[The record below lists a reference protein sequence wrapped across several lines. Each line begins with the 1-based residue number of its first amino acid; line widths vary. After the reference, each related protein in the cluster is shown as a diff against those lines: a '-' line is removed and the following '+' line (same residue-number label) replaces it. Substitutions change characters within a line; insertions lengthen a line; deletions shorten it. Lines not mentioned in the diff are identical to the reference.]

1 MTRVWD
7 VYRSA
12 MLTQRKLRYRPHA
25 APSLAGRE
33 MPLDV
38 LLGSSDTAITN
49 YIDKHREEDE
59 RMRSIKEA
67 RRLAEM
73 ERKTKLKRTPG
84 VLLHTQILCN
94 TGTRRHLLPETK
106 DDCNM
111 IVLRTRNRNDYGI
124 VVEVLDKLILHAALQ
139 LTGSPFGPERDED
152 MSYKAFL
159 RWLDASACLANE
171 IAFRKWR
178 IPQWASSIDAAR
190 YRGPVAKV
198 LWLRG
203 TNRNEAHMFNA
214 PIDVFG
220 RIKVHVP

>member
-1 MTRVWD
+1 M
-7 VYRSA
+7 
-12 MLTQRKLRYRPHA
+12 MLW
-25 APSLAGRE
+25 
-33 MPLDV
+33 
-38 LLGSSDTAITN
+38 GSPKCCWIF
-49 YIDKHREEDE
+49 
-59 RMRSIKEA
+59 
-67 RRLAEM
+67 
-73 ERKTKLKRTPG
+73 
-84 VLLHTQILCN
+84 
-94 TGTRRHLLPETK
+94 RRHLLPETK

-159 RWLDASACLANE
+159 RWLDASACLVSGVTNRNRTGQAAWCQLTQEQANE